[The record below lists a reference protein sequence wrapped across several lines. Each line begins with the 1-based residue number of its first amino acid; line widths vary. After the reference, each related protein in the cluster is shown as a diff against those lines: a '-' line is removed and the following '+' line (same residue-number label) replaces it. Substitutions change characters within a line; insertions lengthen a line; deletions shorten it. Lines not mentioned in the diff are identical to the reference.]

1 MSKIKILIADDI
13 EETRN
18 VIKKILNLESDQF
31 EVVGE
36 ACNGEEVLTMIQ
48 RVKPDVVLMDINM
61 PILNGLEATERITN
75 KFPKVIV
82 IIMSVQAES
91 EYLKKAMFYGAKEY
105 IIKPF
110 NFEVLVATVKNT
122 YDKYN
127 EKLVKQASYEEQCYD
142 AKIITFYSSK
152 GGVGKSV
159 LAVNSAIAISKEATK
174 KTLLLDLDLQ
184 FGDISMLV
192 NQYNKKTILDIVED
206 GQLDTYENVKP
217 YIYSYNENLDIVF
230 APRKPEAAEFV
241 GKDSVEK
248 LLKILKKYYE
258 LIIIDTGVN
267 FNDTTLH
274 ALDLSE
280 TIIFVSTSEIVAL
293 KNTKLG
299 LGVMQ
304 SLGYEKDK
312 VKLII
317 NRFNPNYGI
326 SKAEVEAAF
335 KDNILAMIPEDDKTV
350 CISVNKGQPFCDRP
364 KYYKDKIGKAL
375 QIMCQ
380 QLENRGD

>member
-13 EETRN
+13 EETRS
-18 VIKKILNLESDQF
+18 VIKKIFNLESDQF

-36 ACNGEEVLTMIQ
+36 ACNGEEVLNLIP
-48 RVKPDVVLMDINM
+48 RVRPDVVLMDINM
-61 PILNGLEATERITN
+61 PILNGLEATERITSE
-75 KFPKVIV
+75 FPEVIV
-82 IIMSVQAES
+82 IIMSVQAEN

-110 NFEVLVATVKNT
+110 NFEDLVATVKNT

-127 EKLVKQASYEEQCYD
+127 EKLVKVASSGEQKYE
-142 AKIITFYSSK
+142 AKIIAFYSSK

-159 LAVNSAIAISKEATK
+159 IATNSAIIFSKEIAK

-192 NQYNKKTILDIVED
+192 NQYNKKTLLDIVED
-206 GQLDTYENVKP
+206 GQMESYENIKP
-217 YIYSYNENLDIVF
+217 YIFPYNDNLDIIF
-230 APRKPEAAEFV
+230 APRKPEAAEYI

-248 LLKILKKYYE
+248 LLKILRNYYE
-258 LIIIDTGVN
+258 VILIDTGVN

-274 ALDLSE
+274 VLDISQ
-280 TIIFVSTSEIVAL
+280 IILFVSTMEIVAL

-299 LGVMQ
+299 FGVML

-326 SKAEVEAAF
+326 NKTDVESAF
-335 KDNILAMIPEDDKTV
+335 KGNIIAMIPENDKTV
-350 CISVNKGQPFCDRP
+350 CVSVNKGQPFCDNS
-364 KYYKDKIGKAL
+364 KYSKDKIGKAFKTL
-375 QIMCQ
+375 CQ
-380 QLENRGD
+380 ELEK